1 MFEDEPVSESPIP
14 SAPPSPKAPP
24 KTSTPEPKPVK
35 PAPAHLRGP
44 PTSVG
49 PKQPPPQLQGLSSA
63 VADAINSH
71 VDSLSDEG
79 VAKCLDTLSK
89 AVHGLR
95 QTLHGHE
102 TGAGSMAES
111 APPTKAPA
119 ADHCQAA
126 LAAPPRPLS
135 PPIKALPVAA
145 PQGTCLAGAVSE
157 PSGIPRNQFP
167 VKAVPKGKPPPPR
180 KDQPA
185 PAEAG
190 RPAEAKPAA
199 AAETS
204 AEAKPAAADLGGP
217 PTPPDVPAV
226 AVGNPQ
232 AAAGKPPAAAGET
245 TSSWVGVSTLPR

>member
-1 MFEDEPVSESPIP
+1 MSESLIP

-24 KTSTPEPKPVK
+24 TTSTPGPLQVN
-35 PAPAHLRGP
+35 PAPAYLQLR
-44 PTSVG
+44 
-49 PKQPPPQLQGLSSA
+49 QPPKPEDPKRPPRFAGLPPA
-63 VADAINSH
+63 VTDAINSH
-71 VDSLSDEG
+71 VESLSDEA
-79 VAKCLDTLSK
+79 VAKSLNTL
-89 AVHGLR
+89 HGLR

-135 PPIKALPVAA
+135 PPIKAPPVAA

-167 VKAVPKGKPPPPR
+167 VKAVPKAKPPPPR
-180 KDQPA
+180 RDQPA

-204 AEAKPAAADLGGP
+204 AEAKPAAADVGVHP
-217 PTPPDVPAV
+217 P
-226 AVGNPQ
+226 PQ
-232 AAAGKPPAAAGET
+232 ACPQSRAGIHQGQLQHSPPPQPRKRHPSPQQ
-245 TSSWVGVSTLPR
+245 SS